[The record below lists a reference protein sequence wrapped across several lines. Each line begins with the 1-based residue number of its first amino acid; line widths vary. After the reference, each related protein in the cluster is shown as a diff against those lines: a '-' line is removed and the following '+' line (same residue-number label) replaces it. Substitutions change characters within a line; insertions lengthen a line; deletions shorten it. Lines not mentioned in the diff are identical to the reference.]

1 MFGDFFSCC
10 KKNLSKK
17 NISIYLNNPNQ
28 DIQKLNEMSA
38 TIKYTMSYNNNISQK
53 VISRNTPNVNNNNV
67 ENSTLKNVINTNNSN
82 NIITD
87 TNNNNNDTNNNNN
100 DTNNNN
106 DYNNNTNNNNDTNI
120 NNNNS
125 NEHIK
130 NTETN
135 NSITYSN
142 NKNNKDSFLS
152 FSNFPISP
160 PQESICIPKE
170 LKLLLSGSLFFDK
183 EIIITNKGMLNG
195 LRNKEDGQ
203 VFFGLKSTKDYTGT
217 YYNDFVLNFQYN
229 SSEINDSS
237 TSRVF
242 DITFS
247 KRTRDYVF
255 YMIHNSLIVYYTIS
269 SSVYFEQDKDYIM
282 LIGNVFATFVVKKI
296 ENNKRV
302 INIEIENDE
311 INNNSLVQS
320 NNNGNETYSFEES
333 ETPIT
338 IGRINSKITINKP
351 SISKNHAVIEFSK
364 SLNKFYYKDLKSTN
378 GSILL
383 LKDDDTLII
392 KGEMNFKLE
401 NVPFKIK
408 EIPY

>member
-1 MFGDFFSCC
+1 MFENCFSCC
-10 KKNLSKK
+10 KTDLSKK
-17 NISIYLNNPNQ
+17 NISIYLNNTNQ
-28 DIQKLNEMSA
+28 DIQQLNERST
-38 TIKYTMSYNNNISQK
+38 TIKYTISYNNNISKK
-53 VISRNTPNVNNNNV
+53 VISRNIANEIINTN
-67 ENSTLKNVINTNNSN
+67 ENSTSKNINNTNNS
-82 NIITD
+82 
-87 TNNNNNDTNNNNN
+87 NNNDTNNNLK
-100 DTNNNN
+100 
-106 DYNNNTNNNNDTNI
+106 NTNSI
-120 NNNNS
+120 NK
-125 NEHIK
+125 IK
-130 NTETN
+130 L
-135 NSITYSN
+135 
-142 NKNNKDSFLS
+142 DSFLS

-160 PQESICIPKE
+160 PQESIYIPKE
-170 LKLLLSGSLFFDK
+170 LKLILSGSLFFDK
-183 EIIITNKGMLNG
+183 EIIITSKGMLNG

-203 VFFGLKSTKDYTGT
+203 VFFGLKNTKDYTGT
-217 YYNDFVLNFQYN
+217 YYNDYILNFQVN
-229 SSEINDSS
+229 SDEINDTS

-247 KRTRDYVF
+247 KITRDYVF
-255 YMIHNSLIVYYTIS
+255 YMIHNSLIVYYNIS

-282 LIGNVFATFVVKKI
+282 LIGNVFATFLIKKI

-320 NNNGNETYSFEES
+320 NNNGNETYSFEEK
-333 ETPIT
+333 ECPIT
-338 IGRINSKITINKP
+338 IGRINSKITINKS

-401 NVPFKIK
+401 NVPFKIT

>member
-1 MFGDFFSCC
+1 MFENCFSCC
-10 KKNLSKK
+10 KTDLSKK
-17 NISIYLNNPNQ
+17 NISIYLNNTNQ
-28 DIQKLNEMSA
+28 DIQQLNERST
-38 TIKYTMSYNNNISQK
+38 TIKYTISYNNNISKK
-53 VISRNTPNVNNNNV
+53 VISRNIANEIINTN
-67 ENSTLKNVINTNNSN
+67 ENSTSKNINNTNNS
-82 NIITD
+82 
-87 TNNNNNDTNNNNN
+87 NNNDTNNNLK
-100 DTNNNN
+100 
-106 DYNNNTNNNNDTNI
+106 NTNSI
-120 NNNNS
+120 NK
-125 NEHIK
+125 IK
-130 NTETN
+130 L
-135 NSITYSN
+135 
-142 NKNNKDSFLS
+142 DSFLS

-160 PQESICIPKE
+160 PQESIYIPKE
-170 LKLLLSGSLFFDK
+170 LKLILSGSLFFDK
-183 EIIITNKGMLNG
+183 EIIITSKGMLNG

-203 VFFGLKSTKDYTGT
+203 VFFGLKNTKDYTGT
-217 YYNDFVLNFQYN
+217 YYNDYILNFQVN
-229 SSEINDSS
+229 SDEINDTS

-247 KRTRDYVF
+247 KITRDYVF
-255 YMIHNSLIVYYTIS
+255 YMIHNSLIVYYNIS

-282 LIGNVFATFVVKKI
+282 LIGNVFATFLIKKI

-311 INNNSLVQS
+311 TNNNSLVQS
-320 NNNGNETYSFEES
+320 NNNGNELYTFEENDC
-333 ETPIT
+333 PIT
-338 IGRINSKITINKP
+338 IGRINSKITINK
-351 SISKNHAVIEFSK
+351 SSVSKNHAVIEFSKSLNKFYYKDLKSTNGSILK

>member
-10 KKNLSKK
+10 KKNLSKE

-28 DIQKLNEMSA
+28 DIQKLNEMSS

-67 ENSTLKNVINTNNSN
+67 ENSTSKNVINTNNSN

-87 TNNNNNDTNNNNN
+87 ANNNNNDTNNNNL
-100 DTNNNN
+100 DS
-106 DYNNNTNNNNDTNI
+106 NNNTNNISNNNNDTNI

-135 NSITYSN
+135 NSKTNSN
-142 NKNNKDSFLS
+142 NKNKDSFLS

-170 LKLLLSGSLFFDK
+170 LKLILSGSLFFDK

-203 VFFGLKSTKDYTGT
+203 VFFGLKNTKDYTGA

-229 SSEINDSS
+229 SNEINDTS

-247 KRTRDYVF
+247 KKTRDYVF

-282 LIGNVFATFVVKKI
+282 LIGNVFATFVVKKV
-296 ENNKRV
+296 ENNKKV
-302 INIEIENDE
+302 IHIEIENDE
-311 INNNSLVQS
+311 INNNSYAD
-320 NNNGNETYSFEES
+320 NNNVNETYSFEEK
-333 ETPIT
+333 ECPIT
-338 IGRINSKITINKP
+338 IGRMDCKLIINKP

-364 SLNKFYYKDLKSTN
+364 NLNKFYYKDLKSTN

-401 NVPFKIK
+401 NVPFKIT

>member
-10 KKNLSKK
+10 KKNLSKE

-28 DIQKLNEMSA
+28 DIQKLNEMSS

-87 TNNNNNDTNNNNN
+87 ANNNNNDTNNNNL
-100 DTNNNN
+100 DS
-106 DYNNNTNNNNDTNI
+106 NNNTNNISNNNNDTNI

-135 NSITYSN
+135 NSKTNSN
-142 NKNNKDSFLS
+142 NKNKDSILS

-160 PQESICIPKE
+160 PRESICIPKE

-203 VFFGLKSTKDYTGT
+203 VFFGLKNTKDYTGA

-229 SSEINDSS
+229 SNEINDTS

-247 KRTRDYVF
+247 KKTRDYVF

-333 ETPIT
+333 ECPIT
-338 IGRINSKITINKP
+338 IGRINSKIIINKP

>member
-17 NISIYLNNPNQ
+17 NISIYLNNSNQ
-28 DIQKLNEMSA
+28 DLQKLSEMSS
-38 TIKYTMSYNNNISQK
+38 TIKYTLSYNNNISQK
-53 VISRNTPNVNNNNV
+53 VISRNTANANMNN
-67 ENSTLKNVINTNNSN
+67 SSSKNVLNTNNSN

-87 TNNNNNDTNNNNN
+87 TNNNNNN

-106 DYNNNTNNNNDTNI
+106 IDSNNNTNNISNNNIDTNI

-135 NSITYSN
+135 NSITNSN
-142 NKNNKDSFLS
+142 NKKKDSFLS

-203 VFFGLKSTKDYTGT
+203 VFFGLKNTKDYTGT

-229 SSEINDSS
+229 SNEINDTS

-255 YMIHNSLIVYYTIS
+255 YMIHSSLIVYYTIS

-296 ENNKRV
+296 ENNKKV

-320 NNNGNETYSFEES
+320 NNNGNETYSFEEK
-333 ETPIT
+333 ECPIT
-338 IGRINSKITINKP
+338 IGRINSKITINKS

-401 NVPFKIK
+401 NVPFKIT

>member
-1 MFGDFFSCC
+1 MFENFFSCC
-10 KKNLSKK
+10 KTDLSKK
-17 NISIYLNNPNQ
+17 NISIYLNNENQ
-28 DIQKLNEMSA
+28 DLQKLKELST
-38 TIKYTMSYNNNISQK
+38 TIKYTISYNNNISKK
-53 VISRNTPNVNNNNV
+53 VISRNTANEITNTNENSTTVNINNTNSSNNNN
-67 ENSTLKNVINTNNSN
+67 I
-82 NIITD
+82 
-87 TNNNNNDTNNNNN
+87 
-100 DTNNNN
+100 
-106 DYNNNTNNNNDTNI
+106 YNNTNNNIDTNI
-120 NNNNS
+120 NKNNS
-125 NEHIK
+125 NEHIAVN
-130 NTETN
+130 NTSI
-135 NSITYSN
+135 NSD
-142 NKNNKDSFLS
+142 NKKKLDSFLS

-203 VFFGLKSTKDYTGT
+203 VFFGLKNTKDYTGT

-229 SSEINDSS
+229 SNEINDTS

-255 YMIHNSLIVYYTIS
+255 YMIHSSLIVYYTIS

-282 LIGNVFATFVVKKI
+282 LIGNVFATFVVKKV
-296 ENNKRV
+296 ENNKKV
-302 INIEIENDE
+302 INVEIENDE

-320 NNNGNETYSFEES
+320 NNNGNETYSFEEK
-333 ETPIT
+333 ECPIT
-338 IGRINSKITINKP
+338 IGRINSKITINKS
-351 SISKNHAVIEFSK
+351 SISKNHAVIEYSK

-401 NVPFKIK
+401 NVPFKIT